1 MRDGKHT
8 SDAASQLCLKSIQSQ
23 LHGLQTYFAA
33 HRWQSVTI
41 LAQKAYTWRLRVLP
55 YMYTA
60 FFDSHTY
67 GCSIMRPL
75 FFSFPGDQS
84 TYYNDFQWML
94 GDALL
99 VAPVL
104 SQGTSFVSAY
114 FPQGVWY
121 SLYNYSMIDT
131 SSAAQNV
138 SLPVWL
144 RTPFIAVPLRST

>member
-1 MRDGKHT
+1 M
-8 SDAASQLCLKSIQSQ
+8 I
-23 LHGLQTYFAA
+23 
-33 HRWQSVTI
+33 I

-55 YMYTA
+55 YMYSA

-75 FFSFPGDQS
+75 LFSFPGDQS

-144 RTPFIAVPLRST
+144 RTPFIAVPLQST

>member
-1 MRDGKHT
+1 M
-8 SDAASQLCLKSIQSQ
+8 
-23 LHGLQTYFAA
+23 
-33 HRWQSVTI
+33 TI
-41 LAQKAYTWRLRVLP
+41 LAQKAYTWRLRALP

-84 TYYNDFQWML
+84 TYHNNFQWML

-121 SLYNYSMIDT
+121 NLYNYTMIDT
-131 SSAAQNV
+131 SRAAQNV
-138 SLPVWL
+138 SLLVCF
-144 RTPFIAVPLRST
+144 TTYFIDIHL